1 MCHLQAFCSLPAK
14 AQQEAERLSRVP
26 RRLAPSQNTSAS
38 PDGDLK
44 KMWHCNAG
52 GSWGFK
58 PNKDWW
64 NKDSNWNSHS
74 DGGCFLL
81 LLSSSSSFLPFF
93 LSSSLIITLSLVFRL
108 WFSIS
113 SLCCL
118 WLEFPQSLLLFHS
131 VAVGFPLLFSLS
143 LHLSLTFS
151 LICLLFTFLFLSVSC
166 LFSPSWGPGPRHL
179 LGHVIIIL

>member
-81 LLSSSSSFLPFF
+81 LLSSSSSSF
-93 LSSSLIITLSLVFRL
+93 LSFSRRPSLLHSL
-108 WFSIS
+108 WFSVCDFLFPVS
-113 SLCCL
+113 AVCDLNSLSLFCFFTQLPLDFLCYSL
-118 WLEFPQSLLLFHS
+118 SHFISLLLFHS
-131 VAVGFPLLFSLS
+131 FVFSSHFSFFLS
-143 LHLSLTFS
+143 LVSSLHPEG
-151 LICLLFTFLFLSVSC
+151 LVLGIC
-166 LFSPSWGPGPRHL
+166 
-179 LGHVIIIL
+179 